1 MPLWQPGC
9 WDMRLCASV
18 WQNSIWK
25 ESEHMIRRS
34 GNKTGTAAVLAAI
47 VIGANGLL
55 GTFPAGAAQTAVI
68 EDGRVPLYSKPA
80 GSYVRTP
87 IASGVTV
94 YKNDKATLDASN
106 TSEGYVRVKYT
117 GSVGKIKVQI
127 TKSGSETYTY
137 DLNNSGV
144 YEVFPLSE
152 GNGSYQVKVFENI
165 QGNQYSQAFSQSVD
179 ASITNTFGPFL
190 YPNQYVNF
198 NSASAAVKK
207 GAEISAGATD
217 QLGVVSAVY
226 NYVVTNLTYDTAKAS
241 SVQSGYLPNVD
252 VVLAQK
258 KGICFDYAALMT
270 AMLRSQDIPTK
281 LVVGYTG
288 NLYHAWINV
297 YLDGQGWVDN
307 IIYFDGNSWKLM
319 DPTFASSANQ
329 SKEIMQYI
337 GNGANYKAKYSY

>member
-1 MPLWQPGC
+1 MLKIIGQT
-9 WDMRLCASV
+9 SV
-18 WQNSIWK
+18 KLTAFLAAACVAAGGISSPAALAQ
-25 ESEHMIRRS
+25 S
-34 GNKTGTAAVLAAI
+34 GKAAVEI
-47 VIGANGLL
+47 DD
-55 GTFPAGAAQTAVI
+55 AQ
-68 EDGRVPLYSKPA
+68 VPLYSKPA

-87 IASGVTV
+87 IASGTTT
-94 YKNDKATLDASN
+94 YKNEKATLDASN
-106 TSEGYVRVKYT
+106 VSEGYIMVKYT
-117 GSVGKIKVQI
+117 GSVGKIKIQI

-144 YEVFPLSE
+144 YESE
-152 GNGSYQVKVFENI
+152 GSGSYQVKVFENI
-165 QGNQYSQAFSQSVD
+165 QGNQYSQAFSQSID
-179 ASITNTFGPFL
+179 AGVTNQFGPFL

-198 NSASAAVKK
+198 NAASAAVQT
-207 GAEISAGATD
+207 GAAVAAGASD
-217 QLGVVSAVY
+217 QIGVVAAIY
-226 NYVVTNLTYDTAKAS
+226 NYVIDNVSYDTAKAT

-297 YLDGQGWVDN
+297 YLEGQGWVDN

-319 DPTFASSANQ
+319 DPTFASSSGQ
-329 SKEIMQYI
+329 SQEIMQYI

>member
-1 MPLWQPGC
+1 M
-9 WDMRLCASV
+9 
-18 WQNSIWK
+18 
-25 ESEHMIRRS
+25 
-34 GNKTGTAAVLAAI
+34 
-47 VIGANGLL
+47 
-55 GTFPAGAAQTAVI
+55 
-68 EDGRVPLYSKPA
+68 
-80 GSYVRTP
+80 
-87 IASGVTV
+87 
-94 YKNDKATLDASN
+94 
-106 TSEGYVRVKYT
+106 
-117 GSVGKIKVQI
+117 
-127 TKSGSETYTY
+127 
-137 DLNNSGV
+137 
-144 YEVFPLSE
+144 
-152 GNGSYQVKVFENI
+152 
-165 QGNQYSQAFSQSVD
+165 
-179 ASITNTFGPFL
+179 
-190 YPNQYVNF
+190 
-198 NSASAAVKK
+198 KK